1 MPKYRDR
8 YAKGLTLIE
17 LMTAAAIIPIMGF
30 GIAIVLADSQRGW
43 NAMYNRIYSHVV
55 TDSHVA
61 RRMFDAVIRKSSSQ
75 SYVLDGGGTS
85 VETYYYSDP
94 NVPFLDGYACFFVA
108 GNHLY
113 VEYGQLNPKQTTNI
127 ETICG
132 NVASCVFRAN
142 GRSVQMFL
150 TLDNG
155 SQRITTVTSA
165 VMHN

>member
-1 MPKYRDR
+1 MPKNKGR

-17 LMTAAAIIPIMGF
+17 LMVASAIAVIVVF
-30 GIAIVLADSQRGW
+30 GIAIVLADSHRGW
-43 NAMYNRIYSHVV
+43 QAMYNRIYSDVT

-75 SYVLDGGGTS
+75 GFVLDAGGAS

-94 NVPFLDGYACFFVA
+94 NVSAVDRYAKFFVT
-108 GNHLY
+108 GDQLY
-113 VEYGQLNPKQTTNI
+113 FEYGQLDPK
-127 ETICG
+127 ETLGLETVCS
-132 NVASCVFRAN
+132 NVASCVFRGS
-142 GRSVQMFL
+142 GRSLQMFL

-155 SQRITTVTSA
+155 SQRMTTVTSA